1 MALTF
6 VTILISDFYH
16 RVRVLDLVHLSGL
29 LRRRMSK
36 QMHARFIRYHSF
48 HLSGKKLPHSVYLQ
62 KKMITRKRTILYK
75 LGSLVIILFIFLVK
89 S

>member
-36 QMHARFIRYHSF
+36 QMHARFIRHHSF
-48 HLSGKKLPHSVYLQ
+48 HLSGKKLARSVY
-62 KKMITRKRTILYK
+62 
-75 LGSLVIILFIFLVK
+75 
-89 S
+89 